1 MIGRLVSAIRLL
13 IKNHRAISLSLVVVG
28 LALWLGLG
36 VILGRL
42 SVKQSQP
49 DYGQVVNI
57 NGQTPVYLTKDVDF
71 GLFWKV
77 WDYLHRTY
85 LERPL
90 GDTKLFYGALEGMV
104 AGLGDPYSIF
114 MNPDTAKQ
122 FNQELEGSFEGIG
135 AEIGIRANQLVII
148 APLPSTPSERA
159 GLRAGDKILAI
170 DNFDTNGMAVDYAVS
185 LIRGPRG
192 TKVKL
197 TVWQNGDKE
206 NKEIILT
213 RERIEIEIVH
223 AELKPLPLGQA
234 KVAYIKI
241 AHFSSNTDELF
252 REAWQ
257 TMAAKGAQGIVLD
270 LRNNPGGYL
279 DQAIEISSHWI
290 ADGVVVKEQFAP
302 PEFRE
307 HRSTG
312 KGELGNIPTMVL
324 VNQGSASASEIV
336 AGALQDEHR
345 ATLIGEQTFGKG
357 SVQDLEQFPDG
368 SAVKVTI
375 AKWFTPKG
383 RSIDKNGIKPD
394 IEIKLT
400 REDVEAGNDP
410 QLARALELLAR

>member
-1 MIGRLVSAIRLL
+1 MIPLLSSIVTSSAKNRRAVLL
-13 IKNHRAISLSLVVVG
+13 ALVVIG
-28 LALWLGLG
+28 LLAFLGLG
-36 VILGRL
+36 IILGRA
-42 SVKQSQP
+42 SIKQSNP
-49 DYGQVVNI
+49 DYGQVVNT
-57 NGQTPVYLTKDVDF
+57 NSQTPVYLTKDVDF

-104 AGLGDPYSIF
+104 AGLGDPYSVF

-122 FNQELEGSFEGIG
+122 FSQELEGSFEGIG
-135 AEIGIRANQLVII
+135 AEIGIRVNQLVII
-148 APLPSTPSERA
+148 APLPNTPAEKA

-170 DNFDTNGMAVDYAVS
+170 DNFDTSGMAVDYAVS
-185 LIRGPRG
+185 LIRGPHG
-192 TKVKL
+192 SKVKL
-197 TVWQNGDKE
+197 TVMPNGERETKE
-206 NKEIILT
+206 VALT

-223 AELKPLPLGQA
+223 QELKALPTGKGQ
-234 KVAYIKI
+234 VGYIKI

-257 TMAAKGAQGIVLD
+257 KLAVRGVQGIVLD

-290 ADGVVVKEQFAP
+290 ADGVIVKEQFAP

-312 KGELGNIPTMVL
+312 KGELGNIPTVIL

-336 AGALQDEHR
+336 AGALQDTRR
-345 ATLIGEQTFGKG
+345 ATLVGEQTFGKG

-368 SAVKVTI
+368 SAVKITI

-400 REDVEAGNDP
+400 KEDVEADRDP
-410 QLARALELLAR
+410 QLARALELLSR